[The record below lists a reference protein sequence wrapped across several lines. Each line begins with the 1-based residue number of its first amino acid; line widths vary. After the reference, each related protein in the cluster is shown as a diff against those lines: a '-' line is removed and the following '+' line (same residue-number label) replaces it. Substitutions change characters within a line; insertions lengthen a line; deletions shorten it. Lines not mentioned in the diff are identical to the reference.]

1 MISRFLGN
9 TALFMLGTF
18 ALALAACDLNPPP
31 VPTPDP
37 TATSTAILPTV
48 TPNPL
53 PTPTTVPPSPT
64 SATTTLAIIPTV
76 VREVAPP
83 NEEVER
89 LGAATMETL
98 TYLTNEL
105 SPRAS
110 GTEEEVAAAEYLR
123 DEFAALGYEASI
135 QPFEVRSISPYG
147 RLLTVDEPQE
157 MDIQAFPL
165 WMTAAGVVTGKIIDV
180 GKALPDDISSEGL
193 AGKIALV
200 ERGEITFDEKV
211 MAVFKAG
218 AIGAVVY
225 NNEPGPFVGAL
236 GEETIPAVAISQ
248 EDGGTLKALTEDG
261 PVTAT
266 ISLVYTEESR
276 NVIADKPGTADDGR
290 VVVLGGHYDTVP
302 GVPGAND
309 NGSGIATL
317 LTIARE
323 IADREYP
330 FTVRFIAFG
339 AEELGLHGSNYYVG
353 QLSDKEI
360 ESTVAMLN
368 FDALGSGPQT
378 ATLGTPSLLKM
389 VGEYAEERG
398 IDTKMIFTFDWGSS
412 DHAAF
417 HDAGIDHIFFLGEDF
432 SRIHTPDDKLEFVE
446 TELLGARRF
455 WAWRCWTC
463 WRRRSN
469 CSELMRRTS
478 LTLVDTRFRGY
489 DGGYVWV
496 EGSHEV

>member
-1 MISRFLGN
+1 
-9 TALFMLGTF
+9 
-18 ALALAACDLNPPP
+18 
-31 VPTPDP
+31 
-37 TATSTAILPTV
+37 
-48 TPNPL
+48 
-53 PTPTTVPPSPT
+53 
-64 SATTTLAIIPTV
+64 
-76 VREVAPP
+76 
-83 NEEVER
+83 
-89 LGAATMETL
+89 METL

-123 DEFAALGYEASI
+123 DEFAAMGYEASI
-135 QPFEVRSISPYG
+135 QPFEVRSISPFG

-157 MDIQAFPL
+157 MNIQAFPM
-165 WMTAAGVVTGKIIDV
+165 WMTAAGVVTGQVVDA
-180 GKALPDDISSEGL
+180 GKALPDDIPSEGL
-193 AGKIALV
+193 EDKIALI
-200 ERGEITFDEKV
+200 ERGGFITFDEKV
-211 MAVFKAG
+211 TAVFEAG

-225 NNEPGPFVGAL
+225 NNEPGPFVGTL

-248 EDGGTLKALTEDG
+248 EDGGTLKGLVEDG

-266 ISLVYTEESR
+266 IRLEYTEESR
-276 NVIADKPGTADDGR
+276 NVIADKPGTAGDGR

-302 GVPGAND
+302 NVPGAND

-353 QLSDKEI
+353 QLSEEEI
-360 ESTVAMLN
+360 DSTVAMLN

-378 ATLGTPSLLKM
+378 ATLGTLSLQRFVKAH
-389 VGEYAEERG
+389 AEAQG
-398 IDTKMIFTFDWGSS
+398 IDIRISYTMDWGSS

-432 SRIHTPDDKLEFVE
+432 SRIHTPDDKLEFVQ
-446 TELLGARRF
+446 TELLGNAAF
-455 WAWRCWTC
+455 LGMALLDMLAAD
-463 WRRRSN
+463 
-469 CSELMRRTS
+469 E
-478 LTLVDTRFRGY
+478 
-489 DGGYVWV
+489 
-496 EGSHEV
+496 E

>member
-1 MISRFLGN
+1 MRRMPRHVGMWLLG
-9 TALFMLGTF
+9 L
-18 ALALAACDLNPPP
+18 LALILMACGSEPI
-31 VPTPDP
+31 VAPDP
-37 TATSTAILPTV
+37 TAVMATASPTPAPTV
-48 TPNPL
+48 TP
-53 PTPTTVPPSPT
+53 VPASPT
-64 SATTTLAIIPTV
+64 SATSTQAIIPTV

-83 NEEVER
+83 NAEVDR
-89 LGAATMETL
+89 LGGATMETL

-110 GTEEEVAAAEYLR
+110 GTEEEVVAAEYLR

-135 QPFEVRSISPYG
+135 QPFEVRTISPYG

-165 WMTAAGVVTGKIIDV
+165 WMTAAGMVTAQVVDV
-180 GKALPDDISSEGL
+180 GKALPDDIPSEGL
-193 AGKIALV
+193 AGKIALI

-211 MAVFKAG
+211 TAVFEAG
-218 AIGAVVY
+218 AVGAVVY

-236 GEETIPAVAISQ
+236 GEETIPAVAVSQ
-248 EDGGTLKALTEDG
+248 EDGGTLKSLTESG

-276 NVIADKPGTADDGR
+276 NVIADKRGTAGDGR

-302 GVPGAND
+302 DVPGAND

-330 FTVRFIAFG
+330 LTVRFIAFG
-339 AEELGLHGSNYYVG
+339 AEELGLHGSQHYVD
-353 QLSDKEI
+353 QLSDEEI

-378 ATLGTPSLLKM
+378 AMLGTLSPLKM
-389 VGEYAEERG
+389 VDEYADEQG
-398 IDTKMIFTFDWGSS
+398 IDTKMVFTFDWGSS

-446 TELLGARRF
+446 TELLGTAAF
-455 WAWRCWTC
+455 LGMALLDMLAE
-463 WRRRSN
+463 S
-469 CSELMRRTS
+469 
-478 LTLVDTRFRGY
+478 
-489 DGGYVWV
+489 DG
-496 EGSHEV
+496 

>member
-1 MISRFLGN
+1 MGKRAGLKADGGTLEEKFLIRPMN
-9 TALFMLGTF
+9 RHATFFLLGL
-18 ALALAACDLNPPP
+18 LALVLIACGSDAA
-31 VPTPDP
+31 PTVVAPDP
-37 TATSTAILPTV
+37 TAHSMPAPTSTAELSTV
-48 TPNPL
+48 TPEVAS
-53 PTPTTVPPSPT
+53 TAVTTSQP
-64 SATTTLAIIPTV
+64 SATTTQAVIPTV
-76 VREVAPP
+76 GEEALPRNA
-83 NEEVER
+83 EVER
-89 LGAATMETL
+89 LGAAAMETL
-98 TYLTNEL
+98 TFLTNEL

-135 QPFEVRSISPYG
+135 QPFEVRSISPFG

-157 MDIQAFPL
+157 MDIRAFPM
-165 WMTAAGVVTGKIIDV
+165 WMTAAGVATGQVVDV
-180 GKALPDDISSEGL
+180 GKGRPDDIPSDGLEGR
-193 AGKIALV
+193 IALI
-200 ERGEITFDEKV
+200 ERGGFITFDEKV
-211 MAVFKAG
+211 TAVFDAG
-218 AIGAVVY
+218 AVGAIVY

-236 GEETIPAVAISQ
+236 GEESIPAVAISQ
-248 EDGGTLKALTEDG
+248 EDGGTLKSLVEDG

-266 ISLVYTEESR
+266 INLVYTEESR
-276 NVIADKPGTADDGR
+276 NVIADKPGTAGDGR

-353 QLSDKEI
+353 QLSEEEI
-360 ESTVAMLN
+360 DSTVAMLN
-368 FDALGSGPQT
+368 FDALGSGPTT
-378 ATLGTPSLLKM
+378 ATLGTLSLQSM
-389 VGEYAEERG
+389 VEEYAEEQGVDIR
-398 IDTKMIFTFDWGSS
+398 IRYSMDWGSS

-446 TELLGARRF
+446 TELLGSAAF
-455 WAWRCWTC
+455 LGMAVL
-463 WRRRSN
+463 
-469 CSELMRRTS
+469 EL
-478 LTLVDTRFRGY
+478 LAED
-489 DGGYVWV
+489 DG
-496 EGSHEV
+496 

>member
-1 MISRFLGN
+1 MTGGDAMRRMPRHVGMWLLG
-9 TALFMLGTF
+9 L
-18 ALALAACDLNPPP
+18 LALVLIACGSDSEP
-31 VPTPDP
+31 VVAPDP
-37 TATSTAILPTV
+37 TATSTATLPTV

-64 SATTTLAIIPTV
+64 SATTTRAIIPTV

-83 NEEVER
+83 NEEAER
-89 LGAATMETL
+89 LGAVAMETL
-98 TYLTNEL
+98 TFLTDEL

-110 GTEEEVAAAEYLR
+110 GTEEELVAAEYLR
-123 DEFAALGYEASI
+123 DEFAALGYEAST
-135 QPFEVRSISPYG
+135 QLFEVRTISPYG

-157 MDIQAFPL
+157 MDIQAFPM
-165 WMTAAGVVTGKIIDV
+165 WMTAAGVVTGQLVDV
-180 GKALPDDISSEGL
+180 GKALPDDIPSEGL
-193 AGKIALV
+193 AGRIALI

-211 MAVFKAG
+211 TAVFEAG
-218 AIGAVVY
+218 AVGAVVY

-236 GEETIPAVAISQ
+236 GGETIPAVAVSQ
-248 EDGGTLKALTEDG
+248 EDGGTLKSLTESG

-266 ISLVYTEESR
+266 ISLIYTEESR
-276 NVIADKPGTADDGR
+276 NVIADKPGTAGDGR

-302 GVPGAND
+302 DVPGAND

-339 AEELGLHGSNYYVG
+339 AEELGLYGSKHYVD
-353 QLSDKEI
+353 QLSDEEI
-360 ESTVAMLN
+360 DSTVAMLN

-389 VGEYAEERG
+389 VDEYADEQG
-398 IDTKMIFTFDWGSS
+398 IDTKMVFTFDWGSS

-446 TELLGARRF
+446 KELLGTAAF
-455 WAWRCWTC
+455 LGMALLDMLA
-463 WRRRSN
+463 
-469 CSELMRRTS
+469 E
-478 LTLVDTRFRGY
+478 D
-489 DGGYVWV
+489 
-496 EGSHEV
+496 EE